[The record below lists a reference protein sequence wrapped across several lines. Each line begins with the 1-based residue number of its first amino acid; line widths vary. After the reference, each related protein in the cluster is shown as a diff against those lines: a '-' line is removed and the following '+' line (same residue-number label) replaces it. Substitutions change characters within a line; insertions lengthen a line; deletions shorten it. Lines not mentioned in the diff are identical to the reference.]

1 MKKLSGTPS
10 DTRAKKSQCSTFYI
24 FFFNFYSSSGK
35 KIITTWK
42 NIFYPHRY
50 GKKRKIRILDLFP
63 LKLLIKFFFIE
74 TYFLRKNVHQ
84 KL

>member
-1 MKKLSGTPS
+1 MSQLVYNEEIKWHSVGYS
-10 DTRAKKSQCSTFYI
+10 SKKSQCSTFYI

-42 NIFYPHRY
+42 NIVYTAY

-63 LKLLIKFFFIE
+63 LKLL
-74 TYFLRKNVHQ
+74 FLSKPIF
-84 KL
+84 